1 MRTMPGVYLAARK
14 DPNVARALM
23 GLSYGQDLQIA
34 HANEGCG
41 VMQPRTGLG
50 RLPSGRWGTRPGAL
64 GPHAGLG
71 HTSQVAGTQSIN
83 GDAAQRMQAQVAM
96 SGVCNR
102 QAFPSS
108 FGLAGSEAPRMNVMD
123 TPAAPIYQYMATV
136 SGANGPMIV
145 DNGGNPR
152 PMRRAPRP
160 VPITPGEVG
169 KSQAL
174 IPWWGAP
181 SIAGAPTSSGVG
193 IVPMSPGAVLGTENT
208 MAPPAFQPQYQPNA
222 NDPTEVGGQRIGGAE
237 PPCDCA
243 PGNAG
248 CAPCAEKDKERDAQ
262 KFGRGK
268 MAAMLLLGVAAYAFL
283 PKKR

>member
-1 MRTMPGVYLAARK
+1 MPGVYLAARK

-50 RLPSGRWGTRPGAL
+50 RLPTGRWGTRPGAL

-71 HTSQVAGTQSIN
+71 HSSQAAGSQTIN
-83 GDAAQRMQAQVAM
+83 GDAAQRMQAQVAL

-102 QAFPSS
+102 QSFPTGG

-123 TPAAPIYQYMATV
+123 TPAAAIYQYMATV
-136 SGANGPMIV
+136 SGANGPVIV
-145 DNGGNPR
+145 DNGGNPA

-160 VPITPGEVG
+160 AALTPDEVG
-169 KSQAL
+169 RSKA
-174 IPWWGAP
+174 IAPWWGSP
-181 SIAGAPTSSGVG
+181 SIAGAPGSAGVA
-193 IVPMSPGAVLGTENT
+193 IVPMMAGAVLGTENT
-208 MAPPAFQPQYQPNA
+208 LAPPAHQPQYQPNA
-222 NDPTEVGGQRIGGAE
+222 NDPTEVGGQRIGGE
-237 PPCDCA
+237 HPCDCKSGE
-243 PGNAG
+243 PG
-248 CAPCAEKDKERDAQ
+248 CAPCAEKYAK
-262 KFGRGK
+262 KPSKIGVL
-268 MAAMLLLGVAAYAFL
+268 LLLGAAAYAFL